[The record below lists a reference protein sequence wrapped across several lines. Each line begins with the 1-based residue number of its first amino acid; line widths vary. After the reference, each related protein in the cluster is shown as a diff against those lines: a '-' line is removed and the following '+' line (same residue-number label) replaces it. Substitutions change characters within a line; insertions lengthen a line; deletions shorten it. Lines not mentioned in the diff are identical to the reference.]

1 MGFDEIV
8 ALLVNNGIGVAC
20 IAYFMF
26 RDYHFMQKLSDAISS
41 LNATLDEFKS
51 ERELQERIEKERE
64 NERKTK

>member
-8 ALLVNNGIGVAC
+8 ALLVNNGVGVAC

-41 LNATLDEFKS
+41 LNATLEEIKC
-51 ERELQERIEKERE
+51 ERELQERLEDERE
-64 NERKTK
+64 KRKEV

>member
-8 ALLVNNGIGVAC
+8 ALLVNNGVGVAC

-41 LNATLDEFKS
+41 LNATLGELKN
-51 ERELQERIEKERE
+51 ERELQERIERERE